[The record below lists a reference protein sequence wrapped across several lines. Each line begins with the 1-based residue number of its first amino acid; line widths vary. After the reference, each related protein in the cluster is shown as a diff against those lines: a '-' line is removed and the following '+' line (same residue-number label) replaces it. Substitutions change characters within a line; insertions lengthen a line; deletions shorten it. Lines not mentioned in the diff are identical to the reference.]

1 MVHVEEE
8 PGWSEWLMYAVG
20 TLVEQRKAWAKGA
33 GGWMAEQKGT
43 KAAFWSAWL
52 L

>member
-1 MVHVEEE
+1 MN
-8 PGWSEWLMYAVG
+8 GLLMCAVG
-20 TLVEQRKAWAKGA
+20 TLVEQREAWGKGA
-33 GGWMAEQKGT
+33 GGWVAEQKGT